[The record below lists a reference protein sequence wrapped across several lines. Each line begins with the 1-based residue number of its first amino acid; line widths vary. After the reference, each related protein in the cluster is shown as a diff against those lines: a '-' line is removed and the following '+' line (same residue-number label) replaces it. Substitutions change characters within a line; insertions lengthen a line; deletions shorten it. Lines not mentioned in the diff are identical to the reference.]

1 MLEIVNWANDK
12 SYKLVIYML
21 RVIKILV
28 LKRTFILANDTRN
41 RIFRRNGP
49 KAKVYQ
55 YWCYD
60 VDKRLNREMKSSIK
74 ENIVLLFSY
83 CYSP

>member
-12 SYKLVIYML
+12 SYKLVIYVL

-55 YWCYD
+55 YWRYD

-74 ENIVLLFSY
+74 
-83 CYSP
+83 